1 MLSPRPGLGPDPS
14 GPPAP
19 TPAPSAR
26 GGRGGCPDPRP
37 PPAACLY
44 RTKFKWKLRHETH
57 GQAHTRTASVPQPGR
72 HCTQSTRNADGAAV
86 LAGAAAPL
94 TAARQ
99 LPGGEAIGGGARA
112 EAGPTPQGLRSRTP
126 AALPFQELQGPGAAA
141 VASSPGLNTHLV
153 NLGAMATG
161 QTQHA
166 QPRPPCQALGPP
178 RGPRTHWLSCV
189 AWGDKQGPSVSLL
202 RPQEEVTKLVPTC
215 KKDPGAGC
223 GLLLCEGDCKIVFS
237 LKSAW

>member
-19 TPAPSAR
+19 TPVPSAR

-57 GQAHTRTASVPQPGR
+57 GQAHTRTASVPQPGH

-99 LPGGEAIGGGARA
+99 LPGGGDGGGGEGRG
-112 EAGPTPQGLRSRTP
+112 GPHASGTEERDTCGLAS
-126 AALPFQELQGPGAAA
+126 PGASRARGCRG
-141 VASSPGLNTHLV
+141 GLQS
-153 NLGAMATG
+153 
-161 QTQHA
+161 QTKYTFGKPRSDGHWPDPHA

-178 RGPRTHWLSCV
+178 RGPRTHWLSCL

-202 RPQEEVTKLVPTC
+202 RPQEEVTK
-215 KKDPGAGC
+215 
-223 GLLLCEGDCKIVFS
+223 S
-237 LKSAW
+237 